1 MTELETYVRKNL
13 PGVEDCG
20 EKEWGVKI
28 FEVQA
33 KLACSPSFDLKL
45 SSLPPLEGLKIPA
58 MEDVWACV
66 GKFYTESGYSIER
79 TLLGLI
85 AKKDGLWECISISPI
100 NQNRVRFS
108 VESMGEE

>member
-1 MTELETYVRKNL
+1 MKALENYLRKNL
-13 PGVEDCG
+13 PGVQNCG
-20 EKEWGVKI
+20 EKEWGVRI
-28 FEVQA
+28 LEAQA

-45 SSLPPLEGLKIPA
+45 SNLPPLQGLKNPA
-58 MEDVWACV
+58 MEDVWECV

-100 NQNRVRFS
+100 TQDRVRFS